1 MMMTEFSS
9 SFQEKNHQADA
20 LFSLSFF
27 SVKTFYVGGN
37 RPLKSIRMGIAFLM
51 ALTSQQKLTSH
62 ANNWGSVHDVFVWSE
77 I

>member
-1 MMMTEFSS
+1 MTNNFSS
-9 SFQEKNHQADA
+9 LLSGKTTLADA
-20 LFSLSFF
+20 LPSPVQRQNSLKDWR
-27 SVKTFYVGGN
+27 VN
-37 RPLKSIRMGIAFLM
+37 RILKSIRMGIAFFT